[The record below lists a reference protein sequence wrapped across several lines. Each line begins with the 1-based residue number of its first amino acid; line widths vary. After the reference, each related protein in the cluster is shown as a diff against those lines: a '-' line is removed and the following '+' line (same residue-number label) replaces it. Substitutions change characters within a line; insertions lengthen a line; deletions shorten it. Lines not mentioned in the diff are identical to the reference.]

1 MLYLLDANVL
11 IQAHEDYY
19 PLDRVPQF
27 WDWILSA
34 GEAGHA
40 KMPFEIHGEIATAEG
55 ALKDWICTEEAK
67 KKLILDEEVDQN
79 TVDKVLAEG
88 YGRGLT
94 DNDLEKIGQDAFLI
108 AYALAIADRTVVTKE
123 ISKPKALKGNRK
135 VPDVCD
141 HFKVKWMRDF
151 DFYKVLNFTTK

>member
-1 MLYLLDANVL
+1 VLYLLDANVL

-27 WDWILSA
+27 WDWILSI
-34 GEAGHA
+34 GEQGHA
-40 KMPFEIHGEIATAEG
+40 KMPFEIHGEIAVAEG
-55 ALKDWICTEEAK
+55 TLKDWICTEEAK

-79 TVDKVLAEG
+79 TVAKVLAEG
-88 YGRGLT
+88 YGQGLT
-94 DNDLEKIGQDAFLI
+94 DTDLEKIGHDAFLV
-108 AYALAIADRTVVTKE
+108 AYAVATADRTVVTKE
-123 ISKPKALKGNRK
+123 ISKPKAQKGNRK

-151 DFYKVLNFTTK
+151 DFYKALNFTTK